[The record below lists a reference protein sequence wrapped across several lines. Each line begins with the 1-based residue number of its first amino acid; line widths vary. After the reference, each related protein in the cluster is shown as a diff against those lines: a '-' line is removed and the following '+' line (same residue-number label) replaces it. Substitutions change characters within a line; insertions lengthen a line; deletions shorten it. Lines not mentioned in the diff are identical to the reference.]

1 MRSNAPEATV
11 FPWVPA
17 VVTSSF
23 VRIHR
28 SNDTEYQ
35 VSECQVGQVTGC
47 GTYAIAFQ
55 INDW

>member
-28 SNDTEYQ
+28 NDTEYQ